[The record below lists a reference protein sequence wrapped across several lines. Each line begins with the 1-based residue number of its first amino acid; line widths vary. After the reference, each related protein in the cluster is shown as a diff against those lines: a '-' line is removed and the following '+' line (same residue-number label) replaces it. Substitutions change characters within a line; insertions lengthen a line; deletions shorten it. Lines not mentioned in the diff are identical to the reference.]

1 VSRAGEL
8 SAQEETA
15 GWGKLRVQEGEQSMQ
30 EGEAMNA
37 GRRAE
42 HAGGGRGV
50 QKARADCAEG

>member
-30 EGEAMNA
+30 EGE
-37 GRRAE
+37 GECRRQELAVQKGSDGC
-42 HAGGGRGV
+42 AGG
-50 QKARADCAEG
+50 